1 MCVQAWR
8 TQLKVPFRCTAM
20 TPADAAARA
29 SDDRD
34 AAGEHVCHECDLP
47 RIPRRRML
55 HRARGSGRGVRSSG
69 SLPPPMLLSEHDRP
83 TALHYRILA
92 LTWAGWLFDFYDLI
106 LYTFLL
112 DPISRELG
120 LARAAHAVLLGAS
133 LGATAL
139 GGALFGYLA
148 DRHGR
153 RAVLQWSIL
162 TYSAGT
168 VLCGLAP
175 GIATRR
181 APGRRAARAGLPP
194 PRGRRLRPR
203 RPQHVV
209 VLVHLHLAAD
219 VPDGGAR
226 ALDRGLGLE
235 DPGRR
240 AGRAARLRLLRLGV
254 GPVRTKAGLQ
264 PLRDPHGRG
273 AGLDHAPL
281 AGDRRVAAPPPPLP
295 RAGRLRHGD
304 VVQLRPHV
312 RRAVPD
318 PAAHDGRRLRV
329 QRRPRR
335 AVRGTAC
342 RRGHGASLRARR
354 RDRARRRL
362 RPGGRRLG
370 LAAARDARATDGS
383 MMSAPRSVTRDCR
396 ARERGHRLRFDSA
409 PWDTGPG
416 ATDPCGAS

>member
-1 MCVQAWR
+1 
-8 TQLKVPFRCTAM
+8 
-20 TPADAAARA
+20 
-29 SDDRD
+29 
-34 AAGEHVCHECDLP
+34 
-47 RIPRRRML
+47 
-55 HRARGSGRGVRSSG
+55 
-69 SLPPPMLLSEHDRP
+69 MLLNEHERP
-83 TALHYRILA
+83 TAIHYRILA

-112 DPISRELG
+112 APISRELG
-120 LARAAHAVLLGAS
+120 LGRTAHAVLLGAS
-133 LGATAL
+133 LAATAL

-175 GIATRR
+175 GVATLLA
-181 APGRRAARAGLPP
+181 APSPH
-194 PRGRRLRPR
+194 RGSRLRPR

-209 VLVHLHLAAD
+209 VLVHVHLAAD
-219 VPDGGAR
+219 VPDRGAR

-235 DPGRR
+235 DTGRR
-240 AGRAARLRLLRLGV
+240 AGRAARLRLVRLGLR
-254 GPVRTKAGLQ
+254 PLRTKAGLQ

-281 AGDRRVAAPPPPLP
+281 AGDRRVASPPPPLP

-318 PAAHDGRRLRV
+318 PAAHHGRRPRV
-329 QRRPRR
+329 QRGPRR
-335 AVRGTAC
+335 AVRGTAG
-342 RRGHGASLRARR
+342 RRGHGPSLRARR

-370 LAAARDARATDGS
+370 LAAARDARTADGS
-383 MMSAPRSVTRDCR
+383 VSRAGQVASAD
-396 ARERGHRLRFDSA
+396 AA
-409 PWDTGPG
+409 AMDTP
-416 ATDPCGAS
+416 